1 MTTNG
6 TLGAMNGKFP
16 PEKRASDQIKR
27 VAAVDIGVVERL
39 LRRKN
44 AARELRHQKR
54 LPVSAERDAHALLDQ
69 LQKAAAQKLRWQ
81 RPQRLFRVDLLRLT
95 EEPRRNGHA
104 LIEICQK
111 DEFVLRKAVAGHH
124 AKASFSLAFPAR
136 ER

>member
-6 TLGAMNGKFP
+6 TLGAVNGKFP
-16 PEKRASDQIKR
+16 SEKRASDQIKR

-44 AARELRHQKR
+44 AARAIRHQKR

-81 RPQRLFRVDLLRLT
+81 RPRYDAVKRPVHTGDIDLNQLPSACRVD
-95 EEPRRNGHA
+95 G
-104 LIEICQK
+104 
-111 DEFVLRKAVAGHH
+111 
-124 AKASFSLAFPAR
+124 
-136 ER
+136 

>member
-44 AARELRHQKR
+44 AAGTRRHQKR
-54 LPVSAERDAHALLDQ
+54 LPVSAEGDPHALFNQ
-69 LQKAAAQKLRWQ
+69 LQKPAAKKLRRQ
-81 RPQRLFRVDLLRLT
+81 RPRHDAVKLPVHPGDIDL
-95 EEPRRNGHA
+95 N
-104 LIEICQK
+104 QN
-111 DEFVLRKAVAGHH
+111 FFAVHS
-124 AKASFSLAFPAR
+124 ASSHCFQSIFSVSFGILPSSCRADG
-136 ER
+136 